1 MPTCKAW
8 AFIANKRVHTMDINT
23 LRSAVTV
30 VTFILFIGIV
40 VWALSKRRAADF
52 EEAAQLPFGQDD

>member
-1 MPTCKAW
+1 
-8 AFIANKRVHTMDINT
+8 MDVNI

-30 VTFILFIGIV
+30 LTFIVFIGIV
-40 VWALSKRRAADF
+40 VWTLSKRRAAEF

>member
-1 MPTCKAW
+1 
-8 AFIANKRVHTMDINT
+8 MDVNI

-40 VWALSKRRAADF
+40 VWTLSKRRSPEFD
-52 EEAAQLPFGQDD
+52 EAAKLPFGQDD

>member
-1 MPTCKAW
+1 
-8 AFIANKRVHTMDINT
+8 MDVNI

-40 VWALSKRRAADF
+40 VWTLSKRRSAEFD
-52 EEAAQLPFGQDD
+52 EAAKLPFGQDD

>member
-1 MPTCKAW
+1 
-8 AFIANKRVHTMDINT
+8 MDVNT

-30 VTFILFIGIV
+30 ITFILFIGIV
-40 VWALSKRRAADF
+40 VWSLSKRRASEF

>member
-1 MPTCKAW
+1 
-8 AFIANKRVHTMDINT
+8 MDVNT

-30 VTFILFIGIV
+30 ITFIMFIGIV
-40 VWALSKRRAADF
+40 MWSLSKRRTAEF

>member
-1 MPTCKAW
+1 
-8 AFIANKRVHTMDINT
+8 MDVNI

-40 VWALSKRRAADF
+40 MWSLSKRRTTEF

>member
-1 MPTCKAW
+1 
-8 AFIANKRVHTMDINT
+8 MDVNI

-30 VTFILFIGIV
+30 LTFIVFIGIV
-40 VWALSKRRAADF
+40 VWTLSKRRTAEF

>member
-1 MPTCKAW
+1 
-8 AFIANKRVHTMDINT
+8 MDVNT

-30 VTFILFIGIV
+30 VTFILFIGILA
-40 VWALSKRRAADF
+40 WALSKRRQAEF

>member
-1 MPTCKAW
+1 
-8 AFIANKRVHTMDINT
+8 MDVNT
-23 LRSAVTV
+23 LRTAVTV

-40 VWALSKRRAADF
+40 VRTLSKRRTAEF